1 MPARKQKPYVLSAFD
16 SSFVAAAKL
25 LVEKVLSGGAASA
38 AQMVSAAKLLHVLN
52 SLPKVNENLDVSLS
66 VNGPSRTFGD
76 ITTLHWWNIRVS
88 NGSLQLDC
96 GGHIH
101 QPDIGGDSFTCMIWE
116 ISPGEHPELSNFSD
130 QLRMAP
136 DLRTFQ
142 GGVSD
147 VDFTSGN
154 YSIEIGDSDNALL
167 EEDEEEGD
175 DSESDDYLDDI
186 AESVAFTISPVDVVE
201 ATLAECIDVDEVH
214 AHEADYAAVDGNCDF
229 CQAPLD
235 SLGLYVD
242 GKLRGDM
249 LWANMC
255 ARCFHARGEG
265 IGWGKGQLF
274 ARQAN
279 GDWRLVAGF
288 ES

>member
-1 MPARKQKPYVLSAFD
+1 MSAFD
-16 SSFVAAAKL
+16 SGFVAAAKL

-52 SLPKVNENLDVSLS
+52 SLPRVNDDLDVSLS

-76 ITTLHWWNIRVS
+76 STTFHWWNIRVS
-88 NGSLQLDC
+88 NGSLHLDC

-101 QPDIGGDSFTCMIWE
+101 QPGIGGDSFTTMIWE
-116 ISPGEHPELSNFSD
+116 VSPGERPDLRNYSD
-130 QLRMAP
+130 QLGMVP

-142 GGVSD
+142 DGVFD
-147 VDFTSGN
+147 MDFSSGN
-154 YSIEIGDSDNALL
+154 YSIEIGDPDNSLL
-167 EEDEEEGD
+167 EEAEEEDED
-175 DSESDDYLDDI
+175 DSESDYYLDDI
-186 AESVAFTISPVDVVE
+186 PESIAFTVSPVDAVE
-201 ATLAECIDVDEVH
+201 EALAECIDADDVH
-214 AHEADYAAVDGNCDF
+214 AHEPDYADVDGNCNF
-229 CQAPLD
+229 CQKPLD

-255 ARCFHARGEG
+255 ARCFNARGEG

-288 ES
+288 ET